1 VTRVLVTS
9 FEPFGGS
16 TVNASAE
23 AVALLPERIGDA
35 DIVRSTL
42 PCVFDEAPSRLAS
55 LIDDVA
61 PDIIIAV
68 GEAGGRSSVDLE
80 RVAVNLDDA
89 RIADNAGRRPIDRTI
104 IEGAPLAY
112 LSGLPVK
119 ACAAAVDA
127 VGVASGVS
135 NSAGTFVCNHVFFAL
150 MHLLHEQPARRGG
163 LVHVPTVD
171 RMAAADSATALAA
184 VIDAAIRV
192 TVDIRVSRG
201 TES

>member
-1 VTRVLVTS
+1 MTRVLVTS

-16 TVNASAE
+16 AVNASAE

-61 PDIIIAV
+61 PDIIVAV

-150 MHLLHEQPARRGG
+150 MHLLREQPTRRGG
-163 LVHVPTVD
+163 FVHVPTVD
-171 RMAAADSATALAA
+171 RMAAADSAAALAA
-184 VIDAAIRV
+184 VIDAAVRV
-192 TVDIRVSRG
+192 TVDISVSRG